1 MKRLK
6 GILVIFCSASLL
18 YGCVLAWVGIGVVG
32 GIGTYKYIEGRLVRS
47 YPIAYSRAWEIT
59 NSALENMQI
68 SISDSLDEGAQG
80 KIEAVR
86 KDGKKVTIKLKDMG
100 QGVTE
105 ISIRVGILGDRAASE
120 KIHDEIASVAG
131 VR

>member
-6 GILVIFCSASLL
+6 GILVILCSTSFL
-18 YGCVLAWVGIGVVG
+18 YGCVLAWVGIGAGV

-47 YPIAYSRAWEIT
+47 YHIAYSRAWEVT
-59 NSALENMQI
+59 NSALENLQI
-68 SISDSLDEGAQG
+68 SISDSFDEGTRG

-86 KDGKKVTIKLKDMG
+86 KDGKKVSIKLKDMG

-105 ISIRVGILGDRAASE
+105 ISVRVGILGDRPASE
-120 KIHDEIASVAG
+120 KIHDEIAAVAG